1 MKPKIAIIMGS
12 PSNFSVVAKALNI
25 LDELKIPYASK
36 ICSAYRTPDELDA
49 YISTIN
55 QCDECKVIIAAAG
68 KSAALA
74 GRIASKSSKP
84 VIGIPLSENTLDGL
98 DALLA
103 SIQMPVGIPVLSVGI
118 DASENAALAAAEI
131 IAVSEKGIANELV
144 KFRSSKALIVITADE
159 QLQDKSM
166 RYVNSANLKYQCNF

>member
-12 PSNFSVVAKALNI
+12 PSNFSVVSKALNL

-36 ICSAYRTPDELDA
+36 ICSAYRTPDELDT
-49 YISTIN
+49 YINIIN
-55 QCDECKVIIAAAG
+55 KCDECKVIIAAAG

-74 GRIASKSSKP
+74 GRIASKSLKP
-84 VIGIPLSENTLDGL
+84 VIGVPLSENTLDGL

-131 IAVSEKGIANELV
+131 VSLYDSEINNHLIN
-144 KFRSSKALIVITADE
+144 FRHSKAVNVTAADE
-159 QLQDKSM
+159 SLQEKTYSFL
-166 RYVNSANLKYQCNF
+166 NSAKLKYQCNF